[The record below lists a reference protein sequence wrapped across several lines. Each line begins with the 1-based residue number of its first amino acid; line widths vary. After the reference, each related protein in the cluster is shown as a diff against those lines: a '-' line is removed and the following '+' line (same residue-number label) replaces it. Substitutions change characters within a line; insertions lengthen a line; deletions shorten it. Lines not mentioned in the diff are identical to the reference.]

1 MKGTKHIITP
11 AQEAWLIEHYSDTK
25 NADILEH
32 LGWDANQGRSL
43 RRIAALLGLQKSRDF
58 MHQAQT
64 NAMEHARIA
73 NQGEGNAGAKN
84 LLLYGVAHRF
94 KKGENNIQRIDAE
107 REAARLKKSHDSRC
121 ETIRKERIR
130 INWGFEQKTKMK
142 FTREGAART
151 SVRHALKKRGYIVPH
166 RGARTIYYDSQTR
179 RSLQVEARA
188 TKRGFTIDKQN

>member
-1 MKGTKHIITP
+1 MKGTKHIITT

-94 KKGENNIQRIDAE
+94 KKGENNIQRIGAE

-121 ETIRKERIR
+121 ETIRKRANPHKLGLR
-130 INWGFEQKTKMK
+130 TKNQD
-142 FTREGAART
+142 EA
-151 SVRHALKKRGYIVPH
+151 H
-166 RGARTIYYDSQTR
+166 TR
-179 RSLQVEARA
+179 RRGTNQRAPRPKEARIHRTTPRRENHLLRQPNTA
-188 TKRGFTIDKQN
+188 QPPGGGACHEARLYNR